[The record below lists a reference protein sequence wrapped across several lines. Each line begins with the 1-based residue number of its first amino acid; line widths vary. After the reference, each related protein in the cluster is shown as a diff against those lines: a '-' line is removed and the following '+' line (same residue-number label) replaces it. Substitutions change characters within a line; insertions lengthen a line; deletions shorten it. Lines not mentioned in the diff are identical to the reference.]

1 MTWTAVVHPE
11 LEVIQILGGNQ
22 ASRDR
27 EEAECEVDH
36 LPGAWMYEGVE
47 MKIPMASE
55 QIQRN

>member
-22 ASRDR
+22 VARDR

-36 LPGAWMYEGVE
+36 LPMTWMYGGVE
-47 MKIPMASE
+47 MRILMASE